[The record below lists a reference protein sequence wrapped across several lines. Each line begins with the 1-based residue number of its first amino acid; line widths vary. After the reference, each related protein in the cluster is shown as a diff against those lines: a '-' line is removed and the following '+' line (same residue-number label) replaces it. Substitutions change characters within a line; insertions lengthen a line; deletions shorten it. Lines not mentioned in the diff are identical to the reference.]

1 MQLIST
7 KEIVDII
14 KYDNNS
20 VIIVEK
26 LPLPNTNQYKAQYS
40 IVNFETKS
48 IDVVTKS
55 AYLLKKFGANFN
67 RISQIIPNF
76 VQCDAAILYDRRVLA
91 IYPNGEAGIFDRD
104 GELDWSGNFSY
115 HDKPVKCLAL
125 EGKYFWSVCPNEN
138 CVIRYSCQNMKV
150 DLRIGG
156 IDAKTFLNPSHI
168 FYDNGNLYVCCENN
182 KVRIIDGNNYTVSDY
197 LNFNDGIK
205 QFYKFGKYAIAVMIN
220 GTYFMNEDE
229 LPKI

>member
-14 KYDNNS
+14 KYDDNS
-20 VIIVEK
+20 AIIVEK
-26 LPLPNTNQYKAQYS
+26 LPLPNANQYKAQYS
-40 IVNFETKS
+40 VVNFLTKS

-76 VQCDAAILYDRRVLA
+76 VQCDAAVLYDRRVLA
-91 IYPNGEAGIFDRD
+91 IYPNGEAGIFDRE
-104 GELDWSGNFSY
+104 GELEWSGRYDY
-115 HDKPVKCLAL
+115 HEKTVKCLAL
-125 EGKYFWSVCPNEN
+125 EGKYYWSICPDEN

-156 IDAKTFLNPSHI
+156 VDAPTFPNPTHI
-168 FYDNGNLYVCCENN
+168 NFDGGDIFVCCDNN
-182 KVRIIDGNNYTVSDY
+182 KVRKIDGNNYTVSDY
-197 LNFNDGIK
+197 LNFTDSIK
-205 QFYKFGKYAIAVMIN
+205 QYYKFGDYALAVMSS
-220 GTYFMNEDE
+220 GTYVLEDNQ
-229 LPKI
+229 

>member
-7 KEIVDII
+7 KDIVDII
-14 KYDNNS
+14 KYNDDS
-20 VIIVEK
+20 IILVEK
-26 LPLPNTNQYKAQYS
+26 LPIVNSSQYKVQYS
-40 IVNFETKS
+40 IVNFATKE

-67 RISQIIPNF
+67 RISEIIPNF
-76 VQCDAAILYDRRVLA
+76 VQCDAAVLYDRRVLA

-104 GELDWSGNFSY
+104 GELDWSGSFEY
-115 HDKPVKCLAL
+115 HDEPVKCLAL

-156 IDAKTFLNPSHI
+156 KDAQTFINPSHTS
-168 FYDNGNLYVCCENN
+168 FENGDIYVCCDSN
-182 KVRIIDGNNYTVSDY
+182 KVRKIDGNNYTVSDY
-197 LNFNDGIK
+197 LNFTDGVK
-205 QFYKFGKYAIAVMIN
+205 QFYKFGEYAVAILN
-220 GTYFMNEDE
+220 SGTYVLENNE
-229 LPKI
+229 